1 MLYVKICHTHN
12 KKLCWKEELEL
23 PDFCFFPFVVR
34 LSTKDRDQFKNCLVN
49 PVQWYPVS
57 CFVFFFVFSK
67 MRVIRRLPKHQNSC
81 SRTRRRMWEIFASI
95 SAHAPLSHS
104 REPELDC
111 KLPLYFCLNYNLL
124 FLYRYWSCT
133 GICVLCSTSQYC
145 VWLTW
150 KNKTE
155 GQWFKLCRSR
165 SDEFITEHR
174 CFVHGF
180 VLFFFFCPILIFLIV
195 LKSRFHHT

>member
-1 MLYVKICHTHN
+1 MLKRRAGAARLLLFSLCCKTQHKGSRSIQ
-12 KKLCWKEELEL
+12 KLPGKPCT
-23 PDFCFFPFVVR
+23 V
-34 LSTKDRDQFKNCLVN
+34 
-49 PVQWYPVS
+49 VS
-57 CFVFFFVFSK
+57 CLMFCFFFVFSK

-95 SAHAPLSHS
+95 PAHAPLSHS

-195 LKSRFHHT
+195 LKSRFHHM

>member
-1 MLYVKICHTHN
+1 MLKRRAEAAR
-12 KKLCWKEELEL
+12 LLL
-23 PDFCFFPFVVR
+23 LFSFVDR
-34 LSTKDRDQFKNCLVN
+34 LSIKDRDQLPGKPCAVVSCLVL
-49 PVQWYPVS
+49 
-57 CFVFFFVFSK
+57 CFVFYK
-67 MRVIRRLPKHQNSC
+67 MRVIRRLPKHQASC
-81 SRTRRRMWEIFASI
+81 SRTRRRMCDIFASI

-150 KNKTE
+150 KNKTK
-155 GQWFKLCRSR
+155 GQWFKLCRAR

-174 CFVHGF
+174 A
-180 VLFFFFCPILIFLIV
+180 
-195 LKSRFHHT
+195 